1 MVYGRCDGG
10 EPGYV
15 ATPRIMVALGRCVLG
30 WRGELGFE
38 GGCMTVRAAFGGCDV
53 VYGLLREEGVDIR
66 IVNGSSGGGGVEV
79 GEGVV

>member
-1 MVYGRCDGG
+1 MYGRCDGG

-38 GGCMTVRAAFGGCDV
+38 GGVYDGRGGFW
-53 VYGLLREEGVDIR
+53 GL
-66 IVNGSSGGGGVEV
+66 
-79 GEGVV
+79 